1 METEV
6 RRMVENAVRNM
17 FEFVLCFASYF
28 LLYQAWS
35 CTILD
40 FGSHQRPVSP
50 VLVAS
55 GEAKGWFSPSQVRW
69 E

>member
-1 METEV
+1 
-6 RRMVENAVRNM
+6 MVENAVRNM

-50 VLVAS
+50 ILVAS
-55 GEAKGWFSPSQVRW
+55 GEAKGCLSTAQGQWK
-69 E
+69 